1 MNEKIFLALEAAE
14 KTYIFN
20 KNIKPENGTLKLAE
34 HIIALNSLF
43 EAFIEYGLAASQTPA
58 AICEL
63 EEESYLHNTLVEPH
77 LKVVDDIEMIAKQY
91 SMMYVQYIAKIAQG
105 AQSEEAVAT
114 LFA

>member
-20 KNIKPENGTLKLAE
+20 KNLKPKSGVLKLAD
-34 HIIALNSLF
+34 HILALNSLY
-43 EAFIEYGLAASQTPA
+43 EAFIEYGLAVSQAPE

-63 EEESYLHNTLVEPH
+63 EEGSYLHTSLIEPH
-77 LKVVDDIEMIAKQY
+77 LKVVDDIEMVAKQY
-91 SMMYVQYIAKIAQG
+91 SLMYVQYIAKIAQG
-105 AQSEEAVAT
+105 SQSEEAVAT

>member
-14 KTYIFN
+14 KTYVFN
-20 KNIKPENGTLKLAE
+20 KNITPENGTLKLAD

-43 EAFIEYGLAASQTPA
+43 EAFIEYGLAVSQTPA

-63 EEESYLHNTLVEPH
+63 EEGSYLHNTLVEPH
-77 LKVVDDIEMIAKQY
+77 LKVVDDVEMIAKQY

-105 AQSEEAVAT
+105 AQSKEAVAT

>member
-20 KNIKPENGTLKLAE
+20 KNIRPESAALKLAD
-34 HIIALNSLF
+34 HIIALNALY
-43 EAFIEYGLAASQTPA
+43 EAFIEYGLAVSQAPE

-63 EEESYLHNTLVEPH
+63 EEGTYLHASLIEPH
-77 LKVVDDIEMIAKQY
+77 LKVVDDIKMVAKQY

>member
-20 KNIKPENGTLKLAE
+20 KNLEPDMGMCKPAE
-34 HIIALNSLF
+34 HIIALNAAF
-43 EAFIEYGLAASQTPA
+43 EAFIEYGLAVSQTPEA
-58 AICEL
+58 MCEL
-63 EEESYLHNTLVEPH
+63 EEGTYLHGVLIEPH

-91 SMMYVQYIAKIAQG
+91 SLMYVQYIAKIAQG
-105 AQSEEAVAT
+105 AKSQEAVAT